1 MVDQSRRMEG
11 KVRVPFRVGSEAKST
26 DDAVRLYLKE
36 IGRVPLLD
44 AAEEVWIATRIRSG
58 GTAAETLA
66 ELSVTKEP
74 LEPDD
79 RAHLECLVSDGELAR
94 DELTRANLRLVVS
107 IAKRYA
113 GRGMA
118 LLDVIQE
125 GNLGLIRAVEKFD
138 HSKGF
143 KFSTY
148 ATWWIRQAITRAIA
162 DQSRTIR
169 IPVHVAETVNRV
181 KRVQSEMRQGLMRE
195 PTVEELAA
203 EVDEPIEKVSEILRI
218 SMDLLSL
225 DSPIGEGEDSNLANF
240 VEDQNAVAPGD
251 AVTRTLLVEAVREVL
266 GDLGKREQEVVRM
279 RFGLDDGQPR
289 TLKEV
294 GEAFGVTRERIR
306 QIEAKTL
313 TKLRHPHRSDQLRD
327 YLESR

>member
-11 KVRVPFRVGSEAKST
+11 KVRVPFRVGSEAQST

-58 GTAAETLA
+58 GEAAETLA

-125 GNLGLIRAVEKFD
+125 GNLGLIRTVEKFD

-148 ATWWIRQAITRAIA
+148 ATWWIRQSITRAIA

-240 VEDQNAVAPGD
+240 VEDRNAVAPGD

-266 GDLGKREQEVVRM
+266 GDLPKREQEVVRM